1 MVVLLKFGLFF
12 NVLIDFL
19 ICFCRFLTI
28 FAEILLNF
36 GFFLIFLRKT
46 RKEMEQKA
54 VLILGAGGQLGQAF
68 QNDILNANHNNEFE
82 HFFYNH
88 NQCDITD
95 IESIRKVFSSVCKPI
110 YAIINCAAY
119 TNVDKAELE
128 PEVAESINVD
138 GIRNI
143 VTAANEYKEKTG
155 YEPFI
160 VHFSTDYVFDGT
172 SSVPYTEDMETNPIS
187 VYGRTKRDGENILKE
202 GYDNFLII
210 RTSWVFSKYGKN
222 FVKTICRLLREKD
235 EINVVCDQHG
245 CPTTAEALAYK
256 VMRIVWN
263 RKKYPTLG
271 KEDKILNL
279 CGDKPTNWFD
289 FAKEIKEWM
298 KMYHGDAKLA
308 HINPIISVNYP
319 AEAKRP
325 MYSVLDT
332 TKAKSLGLF
341 DNVWIESFNSLVSL
355 VAKES

>member
-1 MVVLLKFGLFF
+1 
-12 NVLIDFL
+12 
-19 ICFCRFLTI
+19 
-28 FAEILLNF
+28 
-36 GFFLIFLRKT
+36 
-46 RKEMEQKA
+46 MEYKA

-68 QNDILNANHNNEFE
+68 QEYIKDIACDNEFE

-95 IESIRKVFSSVCKPI
+95 IESIRKVFSSICKPI

-138 GIRNI
+138 GVRNI
-143 VTAANEYKEKTG
+143 VTAANEYKAKTG
-155 YEPFI
+155 HEPFI

-187 VYGRTKRDGENILKE
+187 VYGRTKRDGETVLKE
-202 GYDNFLII
+202 SYDNCLIV

-222 FVKTICRLLREKD
+222 FVKTICRVLKEKD

-256 VMRIVWN
+256 VMRIVWH
-263 RKKYPTLG
+263 KDAFPSLG
-271 KEDKILNL
+271 KENKILNIS
-279 CGDKPTNWFD
+279 GDKPTNWFN
-289 FAKEIKEWM
+289 FAKEIKSWV
-298 KMYHGDAKLA
+298 KTYHPDMKLA

-325 MYSVLDT
+325 MYSVLDNT
-332 TKAKSLGLF
+332 MAKKFGLF
-341 DNVWIESFNSLVSL
+341 DNSYVETFTSQIVSKI
-355 VAKES
+355 AKES